1 MKRPLIVIVST
12 GEALKT
18 ALDSDLSAVLIAPSL
33 SMELGTELPIV
44 MEAAGFRHEPVVD
57 PRGTLYIRPAPTA
70 EIIP

>member
-33 SMELGTELPIV
+33 SMELGAALPVV
-44 MEAAGFRHEPVVD
+44 MEAAGFRHEPAVD
-57 PRGTLYIRPAPTA
+57 PRGTLYIRPAPAA